1 VKLVDLQVK
10 PGSPLWNDLGLQ
22 TVSEGPLQAKQ
33 FHLRFIE
40 KEREREGQGGSRKRR
55 GKGERERESGG
66 GGQGGLSLYMDD
78 VVITGKG
85 GR

>member
-1 VKLVDLQVK
+1 MKLVDLQVK

-40 KEREREGQGGSRKRR
+40 KERERER
-55 GKGERERESGG
+55 GKVAAEREGGKERERERAGG
-66 GGQGGLSLYMDD
+66 GAGGPFFIY
-78 VVITGKG
+78 G
-85 GR
+85 